1 MLNRI
6 CKSLLF
12 TAMMTGVAYSFAQQ
26 LPAVTYK
33 NPTLP
38 VETRVAD
45 LLSRMT
51 LEEKVGQLLCPL
63 GWEMYEIKRNDVFPS
78 DKFKQLIKDRKAG
91 MLWARFGYKGRKCLA
106 KVCNREYPFG
116 NSLIPC
122 RRSTARSHGN
132 WCNRFSNRNRNG
144 CYLVAPTY
152 P

>member
-51 LEEKVGQLLCPL
+51 LEEKVGQLP
-63 GWEMYEIKRNDVFPS
+63 
-78 DKFKQLIKDRKAG
+78 
-91 MLWARFGYKGRKCLA
+91 GRTL
-106 KVCNREYPFG
+106 NNLYI
-116 NSLIPC
+116 LL
-122 RRSTARSHGN
+122 
-132 WCNRFSNRNRNG
+132 FSIFFQSQ
-144 CYLVAPTY
+144 
-152 P
+152 

>member
-51 LEEKVGQLLCPL
+51 LEENVGQLLCPL

-91 MLWARFGYKGRKCLA
+91 MLWATYRADPWTKKTL
-106 KVCNREYPFG
+106 
-116 NSLIPC
+116 
-122 RRSTARSHGN
+122 STGLMFRQDS
-132 WCNRFSNRNRNG
+132 
-144 CYLVAPTY
+144 
-152 P
+152 

>member
-78 DKFKQLIKDRKAG
+78 DKFKQLIKDR
-91 MLWARFGYKGRKCLA
+91 
-106 KVCNREYPFG
+106 
-116 NSLIPC
+116 
-122 RRSTARSHGN
+122 
-132 WCNRFSNRNRNG
+132 
-144 CYLVAPTY
+144 
-152 P
+152 

>member
-63 GWEMYEIKRNDVFPS
+63 GWEMYEIKRNLSCRPV
-78 DKFKQLIKDRKAG
+78 DKENIVNRIES
-91 MLWARFGYKGRKCLA
+91 RFGYKGRKCLA

>member
-51 LEEKVGQLLCPL
+51 LEE
-63 GWEMYEIKRNDVFPS
+63 
-78 DKFKQLIKDRKAG
+78 
-91 MLWARFGYKGRKCLA
+91 
-106 KVCNREYPFG
+106 
-116 NSLIPC
+116 
-122 RRSTARSHGN
+122 
-132 WCNRFSNRNRNG
+132 
-144 CYLVAPTY
+144 
-152 P
+152 